1 MYRQLDPAQIIAT
14 ARTLSNRIADRFP
27 GSGLSRVSIEL
38 LDVARESHASI
49 ERTSRPYWPLRL
61 LAFSG
66 LVLLIA
72 IVATALSSIPLRGS
86 TGGWVELAQGVEA
99 VVNEVVFLAIA
110 VFFLFTLES
119 RRRRRRALRA
129 IHELRSI
136 AHIVDMH
143 QLTKDP
149 DAVMAPERATQSSPE
164 RRRMTRFE
172 LSRYLDYCSEL
183 LSITSKLAALHAQ
196 HVQDPVVLDAV
207 NGIQN
212 LTHGLSGKIWQKIL
226 ILDSPARV
234 ERDERALTADASSRD
249 VRRP

>member
-14 ARTLSNRIADRFP
+14 TRMLSSRIADRFP
-27 GSGLSRVSIEL
+27 GSGLSRVSLEV

-49 ERTSRPYWPLRL
+49 EQLSRPYWPLRL
-61 LAFSG
+61 LAFAG
-66 LVLLIA
+66 AALLVA
-72 IVATALSSIPLRGS
+72 IVVTAVLTVPLRGAAA
-86 TGGWVELAQGVEA
+86 GWFELAQGIEA
-99 VVNEVVFLAIA
+99 IVNEVVFLAIA

-119 RRRRRRALRA
+119 RRRRARTLRA
-129 IHELRSI
+129 IHELRSL

-149 DAVMAPERATQSSPE
+149 DAVMAPERATPSSPA
-164 RRRMTRFE
+164 RPKMTRFE

-212 LTHGLSGKIWQKIL
+212 LTQGLSGKIWQKIL
-226 ILDSPARV
+226 ILDSPAG
-234 ERDERALTADASSRD
+234 ASRD
-249 VRRP
+249 GGIS

>member
-38 LDVARESHASI
+38 LDVAQESQASI

-72 IVATALSSIPLRGS
+72 IVVTAVSTIPRGA
-86 TGGWVELAQGVEA
+86 TGGWTDLVQGIEA
-99 VVNEVVFLAIA
+99 IVNEVVFLAIA

-119 RRRRRRALRA
+119 RRRRRQALRA
-129 IHELRSI
+129 IHELRSL

-149 DAVMAPERATQSSPE
+149 DAVMAPEHATPSSPE

-183 LSITSKLAALHAQ
+183 LSITSNLAALHAQ

-207 NGIQN
+207 SGIQN
-212 LTHGLSGKIWQKIL
+212 LTHGLSGKIWQKIM
-226 ILDSPARV
+226 ILDSPGQVKPDDTRV
-234 ERDERALTADASSRD
+234 
-249 VRRP
+249 

>member
-1 MYRQLDPAQIIAT
+1 MYRQLDPAQITET
-14 ARTLSNRIADRFP
+14 ARTLSSRIADRFP

-38 LDVARESHASI
+38 LDVAQESHASI

-72 IVATALSSIPLRGS
+72 LVGTAAFTIPLRG
-86 TGGWVELAQGVEA
+86 TAGGWVDLAQGVEA
-99 VVNEVVFLAIA
+99 VVNEVVFLGIA

-119 RRRRRRALRA
+119 RRRRAHALRS

-136 AHIVDMH
+136 AHVVDMH

-149 DAVMAPERATQSSPE
+149 DAVMTPERATPSSPG
-164 RRRMTRFE
+164 RRSMTRFE

-183 LSITSKLAALHAQ
+183 LSITSKLAALYAQ

-212 LTHGLSGKIWQKIL
+212 LTQGLSAKIWQKIM
-226 ILDSPARV
+226 ILDSLSDVSMRQPSASPAIRNNSV
-234 ERDERALTADASSRD
+234 
-249 VRRP
+249 

>member
-1 MYRQLDPAQIIAT
+1 MYRQLDPAQITET
-14 ARTLSNRIADRFP
+14 ARALSSRIADRFP
-27 GSGLSRVSIEL
+27 GSGLSRVSLEL

-66 LVLLIA
+66 LVVLVA
-72 IVATALSSIPLRGS
+72 IVVTAAFTIPFRGAS
-86 TGGWVELAQGVEA
+86 GGGWIEFAQGIEA
-99 VVNEVVFLAIA
+99 VVNEVVFLGIA

-119 RRRRRRALRA
+119 RRRRALALRA
-129 IHELRSI
+129 IHELRSL

-149 DAVMAPERATQSSPE
+149 DAVMAPERATPSSPG
-164 RRRMTRFE
+164 RRSMTRFE

-183 LSITSKLAALHAQ
+183 LSITSKLAALYAQ

-207 NGIQN
+207 NGIQT
-212 LTHGLSGKIWQKIL
+212 LTQGLSAKIWQKIM
-226 ILDSPARV
+226 ILDALAEVARH
-234 ERDERALTADASSRD
+234 E
-249 VRRP
+249 P

>member
-1 MYRQLDPAQIIAT
+1 MYRQLDPALIIAT
-14 ARTLSNRIADRFP
+14 ARTLSDRIADRFP
-27 GSGLSRVSIEL
+27 GSGLSRVSVEL
-38 LDVARESHASI
+38 LGVAQESHASI

-61 LAFSG
+61 LALSG

-72 IVATALSSIPLRGS
+72 IVVTALFTIPLGGPA
-86 TGGWVELAQGVEA
+86 GGWVDLVQGIEA
-99 VVNEVVFLAIA
+99 LVNEVVFLAVA

-119 RRRRRRALRA
+119 RRRRRHALRA

-149 DAVMAPERATQSSPE
+149 DAVMAPERALPSSPE
-164 RRRMTRFE
+164 RRSMTRFE

-183 LSITSKLAALHAQ
+183 LSITSKLAALYAQ

-212 LTHGLSGKIWQKIL
+212 LTQGLSGKIWQKIL
-226 ILDSPARV
+226 ILDSPSRV
-234 ERDERALTADASSRD
+234 ERDDGFKKSNDPDLI
-249 VRRP
+249 V

>member
-14 ARTLSNRIADRFP
+14 AQVLSNRIADRFP
-27 GSGLSRVSIEL
+27 GSGLSRVSLEL

-49 ERTSRPYWPLRL
+49 ARLGRPYWPLRVLAWSGATL
-61 LAFSG
+61 L
-66 LVLLIA
+66 VA
-72 IVATALSSIPLRGS
+72 IVVAAAFTIPLRGAAV
-86 TGGWVELAQGVEA
+86 GWFDLAQGIEA
-99 VVNEVVFLAIA
+99 VVNEAVFLAIA

-119 RRRRRRALRA
+119 RRRRVQALRS

-136 AHIVDMH
+136 AHVVDMH

-149 DAVMAPERATQSSPE
+149 DAVMAPERATPASPD
-164 RRRMTRFE
+164 RRRMNRFE

-207 NGIQN
+207 TGVQN
-212 LTHGLSGKIWQKIL
+212 LTHGLSGKIWQKIM
-226 ILDSPARV
+226 ILDRTARSGGD
-234 ERDERALTADASSRD
+234 DEKD
-249 VRRP
+249 

>member
-1 MYRQLDPAQIIAT
+1 MYRQLDPAQIIET
-14 ARTLSNRIADRFP
+14 AGTLSRRISDRFP
-27 GSGLSRVSIEL
+27 ESGLAHVSIEL
-38 LDVARESHASI
+38 LDVARESQASI

-72 IVATALSSIPLRGS
+72 IFVTAVLTIPLRGAAA
-86 TGGWVELAQGVEA
+86 GGWSDLVQGIEA
-99 VVNEVVFLAIA
+99 IVNELVFLAIA
-110 VFFLFTLES
+110 VFFLFRLES
-119 RRRRRRALRA
+119 RRHRALALRA

-149 DAVMAPERATQSSPE
+149 DAVMAPERATPSSPP
-164 RRRMTRFE
+164 RRTMTRFE

-212 LTHGLSGKIWQKIL
+212 LTHGLSAKIWQKIM
-226 ILDSPARV
+226 ILNS
-234 ERDERALTADASSRD
+234 LADAARQEPSA
-249 VRRP
+249 

>member
-14 ARTLSNRIADRFP
+14 ARALSSRIADRFP
-27 GSGLSRVSIEL
+27 DSGLSRVSIEL
-38 LDVARESHASI
+38 LDVARESQASI

-61 LAFSG
+61 LACAG

-72 IVATALSSIPLRGS
+72 IVVTAVVTVARVGAPGVWSDL
-86 TGGWVELAQGVEA
+86 VQGIEA
-99 VVNEVVFLAIA
+99 IVNEVVFLAIA

-119 RRRRRRALRA
+119 RRRRRLALRA

-149 DAVMAPERATQSSPE
+149 DAVMAPEHATPASPP

-183 LSITSKLAALHAQ
+183 LSITSKLAALYAQ

-226 ILDSPARV
+226 ILDSSARA
-234 ERDERALTADASSRD
+234 ERNDPSAPGA
-249 VRRP
+249 

>member
-1 MYRQLDPAQIIAT
+1 MYRQLDPGLIIET
-14 ARTLSNRIADRFP
+14 ARTLSNRITDRFP
-27 GSGLSRVSIEL
+27 GSGLSRVSTEL

-49 ERTSRPYWPLRL
+49 DEMSRPYWPLRL

-72 IVATALSSIPLRGS
+72 IVVTALFTIPLRGPA
-86 TGGWVELAQGVEA
+86 GGWVDLVQGIEA
-99 VVNEVVFLAIA
+99 IVNEVVFLAVA

-119 RRRRRRALRA
+119 RRRRTHALRA

-149 DAVMAPERATQSSPE
+149 DAVMAPDQATPSSPD
-164 RRRMTRFE
+164 RRSMTRFE

-207 NGIQN
+207 NGIQA
-212 LTHGLSGKIWQKIL
+212 LTHGLSGKIWQKIM
-226 ILDSPARV
+226 ILDAVSDPGGAATGR
-234 ERDERALTADASSRD
+234 T
-249 VRRP
+249 

>member
-14 ARTLSNRIADRFP
+14 ARTLSDRIADRFP
-27 GSGLSRVSIEL
+27 GSGLARVSIEL
-38 LDVARESHASI
+38 LDVARESQASI

-66 LVLLIA
+66 LVLLVA
-72 IVATALSSIPLRGS
+72 IVVTALSTIPARS
-86 TGGWVELAQGVEA
+86 ATGGWSELVQGIEA
-99 VVNEVVFLAIA
+99 IVNEVVFLAVA

-119 RRRRRRALRA
+119 RRRRAQALRA
-129 IHELRSI
+129 IHVLRSI

-149 DAVMAPERATQSSPE
+149 DAVMAPERATPSSPQ
-164 RRRMTRFE
+164 RRSMTRFE

-212 LTHGLSGKIWQKIL
+212 LTHGLSGKIWQKIM

-234 ERDERALTADASSRD
+234 ERDD
-249 VRRP
+249 RRPGQNL

>member
-1 MYRQLDPAQIIAT
+1 MYRQLDPARIIET

-27 GSGLSRVSIEL
+27 ASGLSRVSIEL
-38 LDVARESHASI
+38 LEVARESQTSI
-49 ERTSRPYWPLRL
+49 ERASRPYWPLRL

-72 IVATALSSIPLRGS
+72 IVVTAAISMPLRGAS
-86 TGGWVELAQGVEA
+86 GGWFDLAQGIEA
-99 VVNEVVFLAIA
+99 LVNEVVFLGIA

-119 RRRRRRALRA
+119 RRRRALALRA

-149 DAVMAPERATQSSPE
+149 DAVMAPERATPSSPE
-164 RRRMTRFE
+164 RRTMTRFE

-183 LSITSKLAALHAQ
+183 LSITSKLAALYAQ

-212 LTHGLSGKIWQKIL
+212 LTHGLSAKIWQKIM
-226 ILDSPARV
+226 ILDS
-234 ERDERALTADASSRD
+234 LAD
-249 VRRP
+249 VTG

>member
-1 MYRQLDPAQIIAT
+1 MYRQLDPSQIIAT
-14 ARTLSNRIADRFP
+14 AGALSNRIADRFP

-49 ERTSRPYWPLRL
+49 ERMSRPYWPLRL
-61 LAFSG
+61 LAWAG
-66 LVLLIA
+66 AALLVA
-72 IVATALSSIPLRGS
+72 IVVTAVFTVPLRGAA
-86 TGGWVELAQGVEA
+86 GGWFDLAQGIEA
-99 VVNEVVFLAIA
+99 IVNEVVFLGIA

-119 RRRRRRALRA
+119 RRRRAQALRA

-149 DAVMAPERATQSSPE
+149 DAVMTPERATPSSPD
-164 RRRMTRFE
+164 RRSMTRFE

-196 HVQDPVVLDAV
+196 HVQDPVVLEAV
-207 NGIQN
+207 TGIQN
-212 LTHGLSGKIWQKIL
+212 LTHGLSGKIWQKIM
-226 ILDSPARV
+226 ILDSSARV
-234 ERDERALTADASSRD
+234 GRDDSKNQVPDGRSI
-249 VRRP
+249 

>member
-1 MYRQLDPAQIIAT
+1 VTYRQLDPAQIIET
-14 ARTLSNRIADRFP
+14 ARTLSNRITDRFP
-27 GSGLSRVSIEL
+27 ASGLSRVSLEL
-38 LDVARESHASI
+38 LEVARESHASI
-49 ERTSRPYWPLRL
+49 ERMSRPYWPLRL
-61 LAFSG
+61 LALSG
-66 LVLLIA
+66 LVLLLA
-72 IVATALSSIPLRGS
+72 IVVTAVFTVPLRGA
-86 TGGWVELAQGVEA
+86 TGRWFDFAQGIEA

-119 RRRRRRALRA
+119 RRRRSLALGA

-149 DAVMAPERATQSSPE
+149 DTVMAPEHATPSSPE
-164 RRRMTRFE
+164 RRSMTRFE

-207 NGIQN
+207 NGIQT
-212 LTHGLSGKIWQKIL
+212 LTHGLSGKIWQKIM
-226 ILDSPARV
+226 ILDSSGPAT
-234 ERDERALTADASSRD
+234 TA
-249 VRRP
+249 

>member
-38 LDVARESHASI
+38 LDVARESQASI

-61 LAFSG
+61 LAFAG

-72 IVATALSSIPLRGS
+72 IVVTAVSTIPRGGA
-86 TGGWVELAQGVEA
+86 GGWSDLVQGIEA
-99 VVNEVVFLAIA
+99 IVNEVVFLAVA

-119 RRRRRRALRA
+119 RRRRTQALRA

-149 DAVMAPERATQSSPE
+149 DAVMTPEHATPSSPE

-234 ERDERALTADASSRD
+234 GRDDHRD
-249 VRRP
+249 

>member
-1 MYRQLDPAQIIAT
+1 MYRQLDPAQIIET
-14 ARTLSNRIADRFP
+14 ARTLSSRIDDRFP

-38 LDVARESHASI
+38 LDVARESQASI
-49 ERTSRPYWPLRL
+49 ERTSGPYWPLRL

-72 IVATALSSIPLRGS
+72 IVVTAVFSIPLRGAS
-86 TGGWVELAQGVEA
+86 GGWFDLAQGIEA
-99 VVNEVVFLAIA
+99 IVNEVVFLAIA

-119 RRRRRRALRA
+119 RRRRALALRS

-149 DAVMAPERATQSSPE
+149 DAVMAPERATPSSPQ
-164 RRRMTRFE
+164 RRMTRFE

-212 LTHGLSGKIWQKIL
+212 LTHGLSAKIWQKIM
-226 ILDSPARV
+226 ILDSLADV
-234 ERDERALTADASSRD
+234 ARDEPSATA
-249 VRRP
+249 